1 MSDPV
6 PFSAAVR
13 ARSSAAHSSSE
24 GADFMSDLMRG
35 DGTREDYIAL
45 VAQHWFIYEALE
57 AAAAR
62 MSGDPVASLFLSEKL
77 TRLPALETDLAFL
90 IGDDWRERIS
100 PLPTTARYVARIT
113 EVGERWPGG
122 FVAHHYT
129 RYLGDLSGGQFIA
142 RIISR
147 RFGFETNGIGFYVF
161 DEIADPAA
169 FKDVYREQLDAV
181 PWDAEERERVIDE
194 VLLAYRFNTDLFVD
208 LATAKRE
215 NTAKRES
222 TAKRENTAKRDS
234 SVA

>member
-6 PFSAAVR
+6 SFSAAVR
-13 ARSSAAHSSSE
+13 ARSAGAHSSSE

-35 DGTREDYIAL
+35 EGSREDYVAL

-62 MSGDPVASLFLSEKL
+62 VSGDPVASRFLSDKL
-77 TRLPALETDLAFL
+77 TRLPALEADLEYL
-90 IGDDWRERIS
+90 IGDDWRSRIS
-100 PLPTTARYVARIT
+100 PLPTTARYVARIA
-113 EVGERWPGG
+113 EVGASWPGG

-142 RIISR
+142 RVMSR

-161 DEIADPAA
+161 DDIADPAA

-181 PWDAEERERVIDE
+181 PWDAAERERVIDE

-208 LATAKRE
+208 LAAAKK
-215 NTAKRES
+215 A
-222 TAKRENTAKRDS
+222 